1 MAFTPQVWKDRN
13 VEFPGRRK
21 LTDSATE
28 IVLGT
33 YDVTLAE
40 GTVTE
45 AGSEWNA
52 ANMND
57 LENRIATYLNTYL
70 NVQSG
75 TFTPSITDT
84 EYYVETKEGTYLKI
98 GNLCYITIHFKSTSD
113 VGASSNNIT
122 ITGLPFAPFADEEQ
136 QLVVGH
142 TAKFTPSGTKMAV
155 IPKGQNCINMWVD
168 TGTVNTPMTRMT
180 HGNSGEFEIRICG
193 VYRTV

>member
-1 MAFTPQVWKDRN
+1 MPFVKREWVDRI
-13 VEFPGRRK
+13 PAAGKSGRRK
-21 LTDSATE
+21 FKNVETGVETL
-28 IVLGT
+28 
-33 YDVTLAE
+33 YDVSMADDAT
-40 GTVTE
+40 T
-45 AGSEWNA
+45 AGDEWNA
-52 ANMND
+52 ENMND

-75 TFTPSITDT
+75 TFTPSIKDT

-142 TAKFTPSGTKMAV
+142 TAKFTPPGTKMAV
-155 IPKGQNCINMWVD
+155 IPKRQNSINMWVD
-168 TGTVNTPMTRMT
+168 TGTGGMTRMT
-180 HGNSGEFEIRICG
+180 HTIAGKFEIRICG